1 MKTPTEILRQYWGHA
16 SFRPIQEEIIRAVLE
31 GKDTLAI
38 LPTGGGKSICFQVPA
53 LIKEGTCLVVS
64 PLIALMTDQVEKLN
78 KLNISAKAIH
88 TGLHTDDI
96 DEILD
101 ACGDGTL
108 KFLYVSPERLKSNG
122 FTERLANLPISMLA
136 VDEAHCISQWGYDF
150 RPSYLQIASIKPLL
164 SGVPTI
170 ALTAS
175 ATPSVKD
182 DIIKNL
188 KLHNPSYFFGSFIR
202 ENLSYQAVDCDD
214 KINFIIKLLK
224 INPGS
229 SIVYC
234 KTRRKTKEV
243 SDLLHQFHLSA
254 DFYHA
259 GLSQDLRT
267 AKQLAWINGETGCM
281 VCTNAF
287 GMGIDKSDVR
297 TVIHLDVPDCLEN
310 YYQEAGRAG
319 RDGNNASAYLLYRK
333 RDLEELQLL
342 ADLKY
347 PGIENIR
354 KIYKALCNHFQIP
367 AGVGAGQSFDFD
379 IQSFAAAFKLN
390 LFEILY
396 CLDILKQ
403 EEIIGYQDQVFTP
416 STVEFFCDRSGLE
429 SYEDAFPHMEPILK
443 IMLRT
448 YGGIFDNA
456 TKINEQQLAWLLKW
470 DISNVKTALQQLNQ
484 NGIIRYKASKE
495 STLIYF
501 LEDRIASSELN
512 IDYVQYHS
520 RKTAYTERIQ
530 KMIDYIKSGHCR
542 SKYLATYFG
551 DAEHDDCGICDRCI
565 SKKTEGTIK
574 KTSTDLLK
582 KIKIL
587 LSEKPMTEN
596 ELSEISQAQLK
607 NVREV
612 LDFLSVEGLSF
623 MNAEGKFELK

>member
-101 ACGDGTL
+101 ACRDGTL

-520 RKTAYTERIQ
+520 RKTAHTERIQ

-542 SKYLATYFG
+542 FKYLATYFG

>member
-1 MKTPTEILRQYWGHA
+1 
-16 SFRPIQEEIIRAVLE
+16 
-31 GKDTLAI
+31 
-38 LPTGGGKSICFQVPA
+38 
-53 LIKEGTCLVVS
+53 
-64 PLIALMTDQVEKLN
+64 
-78 KLNISAKAIH
+78 
-88 TGLHTDDI
+88 
-96 DEILD
+96 
-101 ACGDGTL
+101 
-108 KFLYVSPERLKSNG
+108 
-122 FTERLANLPISMLA
+122 
-136 VDEAHCISQWGYDF
+136 
-150 RPSYLQIASIKPLL
+150 
-164 SGVPTI
+164 
-170 ALTAS
+170 
-175 ATPSVKD
+175 
-182 DIIKNL
+182 
-188 KLHNPSYFFGSFIR
+188 
-202 ENLSYQAVDCDD
+202 
-214 KINFIIKLLK
+214 
-224 INPGS
+224 
-229 SIVYC
+229 
-234 KTRRKTKEV
+234 
-243 SDLLHQFHLSA
+243 
-254 DFYHA
+254 
-259 GLSQDLRT
+259 
-267 AKQLAWINGETGCM
+267 M

-333 RDLEELQLL
+333 RDIEELQLL

-520 RKTAYTERIQ
+520 RKTAHTERIQ

-542 SKYLATYFG
+542 FKYLATYFG